1 MKELR
6 TDMPIR
12 LTMRPAV
19 REDVPFLTR
28 IYNQAIAAGG
38 CTCDTEQVNEENR
51 RAWLYEHERTPQNPI
66 LICEADGEAVG
77 YAYLSAY
84 RPGRKAVSHVAEISY
99 YLDFSNHGKGIGSFM
114 LNEMVKI
121 AKALHITV
129 LIAILLDG
137 NQASIALLKKYG
149 FHEWGRLPQIV
160 QFENS
165 TVDHLIYGRK
175 LSV

>member
-1 MKELR
+1 
-6 TDMPIR
+6 
-12 LTMRPAV
+12 
-19 REDVPFLTR
+19 
-28 IYNQAIAAGG
+28 
-38 CTCDTEQVNEENR
+38 
-51 RAWLYEHERTPQNPI
+51 
-66 LICEADGEAVG
+66 
-77 YAYLSAY
+77 
-84 RPGRKAVSHVAEISY
+84 
-99 YLDFSNHGKGIGSFM
+99 M